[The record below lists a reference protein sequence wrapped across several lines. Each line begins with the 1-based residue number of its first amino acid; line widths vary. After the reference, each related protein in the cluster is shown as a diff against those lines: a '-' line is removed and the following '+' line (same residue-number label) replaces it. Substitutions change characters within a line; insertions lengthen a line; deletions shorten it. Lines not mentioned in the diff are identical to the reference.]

1 MESPI
6 SKPIG
11 SDVQDLDTPSL
22 TVDLDVFEENIS
34 QLTKFF
40 STQKLDLITRS
51 DTHYTPS
58 LTSLQ
63 QKDQSPNS
71 LIAVSTLEQ
80 AEVFANSGFNNLLI
94 MNFFIDTNKI
104 NKLAQLSL
112 LTKIFITIDNEKH
125 LEAINQ
131 VIQTSNFK
139 IPVLVR
145 VRTNNSFF
153 GCPPGKQLT
162 NLIKK
167 IIQTK
172 TIHFSGIIDYSDK
185 TQYSHTTE
193 KTEYTFSKAEPA
205 PTSNINTLTSVFKK
219 LNEQKIN
226 CEMLIVDDNYKYDLI
241 SDNYVTHYITGIDLI
256 GDKSFLNLQ
265 SPVQLLSTV
274 TSCPE
279 TNQFILDAGL
289 KSTGIQSGVITDAT
303 NTALIPSSYS
313 AEHLIFRKPDDFSD
327 NTAIGKKFYIQ
338 PQNIP
343 EIFNRHNYVYG
354 IRKNKLESIY
364 TITARGKYK

>member
-22 TVDLDVFEENIS
+22 TVDLDVFENNIS

-40 STQKLDLITRS
+40 STQKPNLITRS

-58 LTSLQ
+58 ITSLQ
-63 QKDQSPNS
+63 QKDQPHNS
-71 LIAVSTLEQ
+71 LITVSTLEQ

-112 LTKIFITIDNEKH
+112 LTKIFIIIDNKEH
-125 LEAINQ
+125 LEIINQ

-145 VRTNNSFF
+145 IKTNNSFF
-153 GCPPGKQLT
+153 GCLPGIQFT
-162 NLIKK
+162 NLVQKIMQIKTLK
-167 IIQTK
+167 
-172 TIHFSGIIDYSDK
+172 FSGIIDYSDK
-185 TQYSHTTE
+185 TQYSYSTE
-193 KTEYTFSKAEPA
+193 KTEYIFSKAEPA
-205 PTSNINTLTSVFKK
+205 PASNISTLTSVFEE

-226 CEMLIVDDNYKYDLI
+226 CEMLIVDDNYRYDLI
-241 SDNYVTHYITGIDLI
+241 SDSKVTHYITGIDLI

-279 TNQFILDAGL
+279 SDQFILDGGL
-289 KSTGIQSGVITDAT
+289 KSTGIQSGIIADDA
-303 NTALIPSSYS
+303 NTILMPNLYS
-313 AEHLIFRKPDDFSD
+313 AEHLGFIKTDDFLD
-327 NTAIGKKFYIQ
+327 NPKIGEKLYVK

-343 EIFNRHNYVYG
+343 DAFNRHNYVYG
-354 IRKNKLESIY
+354 IRKDKLESIY
-364 TITARGKYK
+364 TVTARGKYK